1 MIIQE
6 ETPKIINE
14 NKSKDFINTN
24 QPVESYLNLQ
34 EENPNID
41 LSQNPKI
48 LNPSPEN
55 IKKRLS
61 LEILREMLR
70 DQNISIDEKEKIN
83 KLIQETREKD
93 YTKSY
98 CDLNGANEDLVQ
110 SINQNKESLEKP
122 GLLIFPNNLN
132 YDIEFYKLGRKCHG
146 LKKRYAIIKDGKLYS
161 SDKPLKDLQEKD
173 FEKLKDKTEFLRK
186 ADIRKETPESNSGG
200 EWSAKDKDNR
210 IRVDFIPD
218 PKKPEDKSS
227 FFLYFQDERQMK
239 EVDLALYNMS
249 RPPEFK
255 VDAKNTLDNLNKI
268 FLYGKNFYTILKI
281 LAVKNRIKK
290 RKANF
295 NRVEN
300 IIKGKINV
308 EFNEDFL
315 KTQLLEEKIKISINS
330 SNPVESESAKK
341 KLKAPIP
348 EKEEEIISLPKDINI
363 NKNLDGLPLSD
374 FMPLVTKAT
383 IINEKNSM
391 KKSLNNMI
399 NTFNILRNEIPED
412 IIKESDENNLS
423 TNGICFGIQNGVQV
437 SKNSEGENNFN
448 LQPESC
454 VNSRFILFDKNKPE
468 IIFKEENMIDN
479 ENDNLGGNILNEDNI
494 YEISNIIKNSN
505 NDMNEEEE
513 NNLIIIGPKINN
525 DIGINYNNKDNPQLY
540 TDPENVN
547 IKSKTINPINNK
559 EIEGVTLQMY
569 HSEININ
576 EQKVKDLVINYS
588 GSILEEINYNN
599 LKDNFLFGC
608 TIKLP
613 PLKQID
619 SPLVSP
625 TQYEQNICFI
635 EYNHQYF
642 IPMEYFTNNS
652 EIIIEIFCIPL
663 ISFSKKQDI
672 IPKDQLNYIA
682 KYLSPVVIGYI
693 KISLKD
699 INQRKYQYEILNED
713 IPLSNSFILIN
724 GMVEKIESIKIK
736 NYLEGKD
743 YSIGSD
749 SYIITTMNKEFL
761 EKVKNNRNISD
772 EIKDKYFNVSLD
784 TNDEEQILLR
794 PDENID
800 ENEFIRDI
808 STQIND
814 EDLLKI
820 KNNKKYNYLP
830 HCEKYIDKE
839 TLFKSKNLSCLSEE
853 QKEYIS
859 NQYQPNEW
867 IYKLPEFKVKL
878 LSKNLGVVKNDNN
891 VNVSQ
896 KIYCTSEE
904 FLYPLDSL
912 NEYSEERII
921 PLSENNFNTFD
932 FKEKEFFDTNNM
944 NNFQWKTS
952 IKFNNA
958 LQMNSFIKLLNLA
971 RQNINM
977 KKKGNKDIIAFEE
990 KKIEE
995 IDNKNNLNLD
1005 DKDNPSDFDIN
1016 LSGNKKLN
1024 KCDVY
1029 IEYIEFIPDFNLEEE
1044 NSELET
1050 KLSIEGIKEKTI
1062 IKYFIDDKYGFQN
1075 SLTKSKLF
1083 QQKQNQ
1089 YKNIGEDKEM
1099 KIVPLNKK
1107 IILDK
1112 KKFNDGE
1119 KKIYFEDENP
1129 AEINFNKELDNNIT
1143 YKLLVSLGKNEF
1155 STPLEINK
1163 YLSDTNFKKLEIPI
1177 YKEDD
1182 KDKIYALV
1190 LIYLFEKGENIASIR
1205 EKYEESYQKYLKE
1218 PLLLFKENNFIEM
1231 PSKNNKFGLYEPN
1244 VYRRRI
1250 LNSIH
1255 KNIDINIDPV
1265 NLNNYGEDELIKLYQ
1280 ILQNKCAILPPM
1292 SNFPYFKISNL
1303 RRNNDIY
1310 DLNNSYRRQLGLMLL
1325 ENQRHEN
1332 FMKIYRKNRWDL
1344 YLKDLSKGKEGIKP
1358 IDFFT
1363 GIPDKVYLLKNRERM
1378 DKLNNLMYL
1387 GVAPEYREQVYSL
1400 LLDLPKLHQET
1411 RNKIFE
1417 EYKKDLKFP
1426 QQIYSFFANKLF
1438 DDNPKRNIIFSLIDN
1453 DSNFLSSLENSSL
1466 EEINKVKKIAK
1477 AFFIWSELKIGLED
1491 KNDKYVYF
1499 VGLLTLTQQLLQNFE
1514 KEYFTFWALIG
1525 LAKNIT
1531 HFHQKNP
1538 LFSDELNYINIC
1550 GLVTK
1555 LIMESNQKKIF
1566 DKFISLNIPPELFIT
1581 RHLSTLFT
1589 DYFKGELMMRIL
1601 DIIVFELS
1609 IQNFYNNDNMQ
1620 YLRILCAI
1628 PLTLFEF
1635 SQSDI
1640 LACKSV
1646 SEIQSITNDLFL
1658 HTFRRNKFISKLQE
1672 NLNKFY
1678 VVSNFFEKWF
1688 FSNKSRQWDSK
1699 RGDLENLI
1707 KRHFFPVYEENKNYL
1722 LEIKDK
1728 LKNASQEIIDLVFDN
1743 LDNKLISMKSLYSQ
1757 GTTDFDDSNS
1767 FMGICVQ
1774 IAKLK
1779 QIYNNENCDINEY
1792 ILVVS
1797 FGDTADKTELAK
1809 YEHGEFNINF
1819 DSQNNEIL
1827 NLQDLFYKNEFKN
1840 SQSPKYIIFSLLDK
1854 NNQNRANFSYK
1865 ILNYEPMKISK
1876 ISLENKEE
1884 TNKFF
1889 LEFVLFKYNTKLI
1902 SADDLALF
1910 NNIFSIPEYY
1920 NSKRIEEKFYN
1931 FDISGFYFNRE
1942 ISKLIEEENKN
1953 RNSIINGSSFDTNM
1967 KEMFRRFN
1975 NNEINEDS
1983 YNFKRIINKKNDM
1996 FNDLISQRIL
2006 KIIETSIQGDVSNV
2020 VKKWLGDTNI
2030 SFEEILYSI
2039 ILVDK
2044 SIISVNEKLFLL
2056 FSIAQM
2062 RDRLLLNTDNI
2073 SIEKLKEMIYSLY
2086 KRFRIY
2092 FTKSD
2097 IERMVDFLLK
2107 DERLFNI
2114 KYAFV
2119 HNKKDS
2125 EKINEIINDK
2135 DYYEPKNEKNIKI
2148 FEKLFDDIAKE
2159 LNIFLNHLNNHYN
2172 INSFSANI
2180 ISYIFSQIL
2189 NKKDIKAFSKN
2200 NFDTLTLLYEK
2211 DDIIYKRIYSIKY
2224 SPLSIT
2230 EEKNDINIINDK
2242 YSNEAIN
2249 KVLIHEMS
2257 NISINNSYNVTN
2269 LISFDKFKE
2278 VFFKLPYLS
2287 DLFRVCFSYLSE
2299 DKNVT
2304 NVKELSSFKV
2314 IVGYEDFTTGT
2325 FYFPNK
2331 AESDEEIE
2339 EQNEK
2344 MIKYDMGY
2352 RVKLS
2357 DTVDEII
2364 TKIIDK
2370 LSKNRI
2376 KIKNDEQ
2383 AIIDYLKSIYKIK
2396 CTIWYDIDGYNSG
2409 KIMQENIGYFDTL
2422 YSCINLKNKDRAE
2435 IHIMFNNDLMS
2446 FNSERQPVQKENG
2459 YCKIYLSNNDDFI
2472 WKKCKVK
2479 RKNMDKVK
2487 LMSCDYKSIPRI
2499 LNKNED
2505 VVLAYDI

>member
-1 MIIQE
+1 MLVE
-6 ETPKIINE
+6 PGNPKITTNIE
-14 NKSKDFINTN
+14 SKDFINTI
-24 QPVESYLNLQ
+24 QPVDANLNLQ

-41 LSQNPKI
+41 ISQNPKI
-48 LNPSPEN
+48 FNPNPQN
-55 IKKRLS
+55 VKKRLS

-70 DQNISIDEKEKIN
+70 DPNISIDEKEKIN

-93 YTKSY
+93 YTMSY
-98 CDLNGANEDLVQ
+98 YDLNGANEDLVQ
-110 SINQNKESLEKP
+110 SINQNKESLEEP
-122 GLLIFPNNLN
+122 GLLIFPNNIN

-146 LKKRYAIIKDGKLYS
+146 LKKRYAIIKNGKLYS

-173 FEKLKDKTEFLRK
+173 FEKLKDKTEFLIK
-186 ADIRKETPESNSGG
+186 AEINKETKEVNSGG
-200 EWSAKDKDNR
+200 EWSSKEKENR
-210 IRVDFIPD
+210 IRVNFIPD
-218 PKKPEDKSS
+218 PKKPEEKSS
-227 FFLYFQDERQMK
+227 FFLYFEDERQMK
-239 EVDLALYNMS
+239 EVDLALYNLS
-249 RPPEFK
+249 RPPEFQLE
-255 VDAKNTLDNLNKI
+255 AKNSLDKLNNI
-268 FLYGKNFYTILKI
+268 FLYGKKLYTMLKI

-290 RKANF
+290 RKANY

-300 IIKGKINV
+300 IIKGKINA

-315 KTQLLEEKIKISINS
+315 KTELKEKITISVHS
-330 SNPVESESAKK
+330 SHPPEEVDTNKN
-341 KLKAPIP
+341 LKAAMK
-348 EKEEEIISLPKDINI
+348 EKESIPKEINI
-363 NKNLDGLPLSD
+363 NQNMEGLPLPD

-383 IINEKNSM
+383 IINEKIPM

-399 NTFNILRNEIPED
+399 NTFGILRNEIPEE
-412 IIKESDENNLS
+412 IIKDPEDENALS
-423 TNGICFGIQNGVQV
+423 KNGICFGIQNGVQV
-437 SKNSEGENNFN
+437 MKNAEGDNKFN
-448 LQPESC
+448 LQSENC
-454 VNSRFILFDKNKPE
+454 VNSKFILFDKNKPE
-468 IIFKEENMIDN
+468 IIFKEENMNDN

-494 YEISNIIKNSN
+494 YEISNIIKNAN
-505 NDMNEEEE
+505 NDMNNEEE
-513 NNLIIIGPKINN
+513 NNLIILGPKINN
-525 DIGINYNNKDNPQLY
+525 DIEIIYNNKDNPQFY

-559 EIEGVTLQMY
+559 EIEGVTLQIY

-576 EQKVKDLVINYS
+576 EQKVKDLFINIT
-588 GSILEEINYNN
+588 GSILEEIDYNN
-599 LKDNFLFGC
+599 LKDNFLFGY

-613 PLKQID
+613 PLKQLD

-642 IPMEYFTNNS
+642 IPMEYLINNS

-663 ISFSKKQDI
+663 ISFSQKMDL
-672 IPKDQLNYIA
+672 IPKEQLNYIA
-682 KYLSPVVIGYI
+682 KYLSPVVLGYI

-699 INQRKYQYEILNED
+699 IKQGKYQYEILNED
-713 IPLSNSFILIN
+713 IPLSNSFILLD
-724 GMVEKIESIKIK
+724 GMEEKIQSIKIR

-749 SYIITTMNKEFL
+749 SYVITKMNKEFI
-761 EKVKNNRNISD
+761 EKVKNNKNISD
-772 EIKDKYFNVSLD
+772 EIIDKYFNVMFD
-784 TNDEEQILLR
+784 TKDEEQILLR
-794 PDENID
+794 PDENME
-800 ENEFIRDI
+800 ENDFIREI
-808 STQIND
+808 SQQISD
-814 EDLLKI
+814 EDLSRI

-830 HCEKYIDKE
+830 HCEKYVDKE

-853 QKEYIS
+853 QKENIS
-859 NQYQPNEW
+859 NQYQPGEW

-878 LSKNLGVVKNDNN
+878 LSKNLGVVKNNN
-891 VNVSQ
+891 NINISQ
-896 KIYCTSEE
+896 KIYSTSEE
-904 FLYPLDSL
+904 YLYPLDSL
-912 NEYSEERII
+912 NEFSEERII
-921 PLSENNFNTFD
+921 PLSENSFNTFD
-932 FKEKEFFDTNNM
+932 FKEKEIFDANNM

-952 IKFNNA
+952 IKFNNE

-971 RQNINM
+971 RQNINT
-977 KKKGNKDIIAFEE
+977 KKKSKKDMLILDE

-995 IDNKNNLNLD
+995 FDKKKNSNIN
-1005 DKDNPSDFDIN
+1005 DIN
-1016 LSGNKKLN
+1016 DINSSGNKKLN

-1029 IEYIEFIPDFNLEEE
+1029 IDYITFIPDFKLEEE
-1044 NSELET
+1044 NNDLES
-1050 KLSIEGIKEKTI
+1050 KLLIEGIKEKTI
-1062 IKYFIDDKYGFQN
+1062 VKSFIDGKYGFQN
-1075 SLTKSKLF
+1075 SLSKSKIF
-1083 QQKQNQ
+1083 QYKQNQ

-1107 IILDK
+1107 LSIDK

-1119 KKIYFEDENP
+1119 KKINFEEDIP
-1129 AEINFNKELDNNIT
+1129 TEIDFNKDQDNNIT
-1143 YKLLVSLGKNEF
+1143 YKLLVNLGKDEF
-1155 STPLEINK
+1155 ETPLEIGNILK
-1163 YLSDTNFKKLEIPI
+1163 DTTCQKLEIPL
-1177 YKEDD
+1177 YKKDD

-1190 LIYLFEKGENIASIR
+1190 SMYLSVKEENIASIK
-1205 EKYEESYQKYLKE
+1205 EKYEESNQKYLKE
-1218 PLLLFKENNFIEM
+1218 PLLLFKENNYIEM

-1255 KNIDINIDPV
+1255 KNKEINIDPV
-1265 NLNNYGEDELIKLYQ
+1265 NLTNYGEDQLDKLYQ
-1280 ILQNKCAILPPM
+1280 ILINKCAILPPR

-1310 DLNNSYRRQLGLMLL
+1310 DINNSYRKQLGLMLL

-1332 FMKIYRKNRWDL
+1332 FMKMYRKNRWDL
-1344 YLKDLSKGKEGIKP
+1344 YLKDLAKGKEGISP

-1363 GIPDKVYLLKNRERM
+1363 GIPDKVYLLKNKEAT
-1378 DKLNNLMYL
+1378 DKLNSLMYL
-1387 GVAPEYREQVYSL
+1387 GVAPEYREEVYSIM
-1400 LLDLPKLHQET
+1400 LDLPKLHEET
-1411 RNKIFE
+1411 RTKIFE

-1426 QQIYSFFANKLF
+1426 NQIYSFFANQLYD

-1466 EEINKVKKIAK
+1466 EEINTVKKIAK

-1499 VGLLTLTQQLLQNFE
+1499 IGLLTLTQQLLQNFK

-1525 LAKNIT
+1525 LAKNVT

-1555 LIMESNQKKIF
+1555 LIMENNQKKIF

-1609 IQNFYNNDNMQ
+1609 IQNYYNNDNMQ

-1635 SQSDI
+1635 SQNDI
-1640 LACKSV
+1640 LVCKSV

-1658 HTFRRNKFISKLQE
+1658 HTFNRNKFISKLQE

-1707 KRHFFPVYEENKNYL
+1707 KRHFFPVYGENKNYL

-1728 LKNASQEIIDLVFDN
+1728 LKNTSQEIINLIFDN
-1743 LDNKLISMKSLYSQ
+1743 LDNKLISMKSLYLQ
-1757 GTTDFDDSNS
+1757 GTADFDDSNS

-1774 IAKLK
+1774 ISKLK

-1792 ILVVS
+1792 TLVIS
-1797 FGDTADKTELAK
+1797 FGDTADKQELAK
-1809 YEHGEFNINF
+1809 YEHEQFKINF

-1827 NLQDLFYKNEFKN
+1827 NLQDLFYKKEFKN
-1840 SQSPKYIIFSLLDK
+1840 VQSPRYIHFSLLDK

-1865 ILNYEPMKISK
+1865 ILNFEPMKISK
-1876 ISLENKEE
+1876 ISLENKEP

-1889 LEFVLFKYNTKLI
+1889 LEFALFKYNTKTI
-1902 SADDLALF
+1902 AADDLALF

-1920 NSKRIEEKFYN
+1920 NSKKIEEKLYN
-1931 FDISGFYFNRE
+1931 LDISGYYFNRE

-1953 RNSIINGSSFDTNM
+1953 RNIIINESSFDSNM
-1967 KEMFRRFN
+1967 KEMFKRFN
-1975 NNEINEDS
+1975 NNEIKEDN
-1983 YNFKRIINKKNDM
+1983 YNFKRIINKKNDI
-1996 FNDLISQRIL
+1996 FNDLISQKIL
-2006 KIIETSIQGDVSNV
+2006 KMIDTCIQGDVSNII
-2020 VKKWLGDTNI
+2020 KKWLGDTNI

-2062 RDRLLLNTDNI
+2062 RDRLLLNTDDI
-2073 SIEKLKEMIYSLY
+2073 SVEKLKEMIYSLY

-2119 HNKKDS
+2119 HNKKDT

-2135 DYYEPKNEKNIKI
+2135 DYYEPKNENNIKI

-2159 LNIFLNHLNNHYN
+2159 LNIFINHLNNHYN

-2180 ISYIFSQIL
+2180 ISYIFCQIL
-2189 NKKDIKAFSKN
+2189 NTKDTKAYIKN
-2200 NFDTLTLLYEK
+2200 NFDTITLLYEK
-2211 DDIIYKRIYSIKY
+2211 DDIIYKRTYSIKY
-2224 SPLSIT
+2224 SPLTIT

-2242 YSNEAIN
+2242 YSDEVIN

-2257 NISINNSYNVTN
+2257 NISINNSYNITN

-2299 DKNVT
+2299 DKNII

-2314 IVGYEDFTTGT
+2314 VVGYEDFTTGI

-2331 AESDEEIE
+2331 SESDEEIE

-2344 MIKYDMGY
+2344 VISYEMGY
-2352 RVKLS
+2352 KVKLS

-2364 TKIIDK
+2364 SKIIDK
-2370 LSKNRI
+2370 LGKNKI

-2396 CTIWYDIDGYNSG
+2396 CSIWYDIEGYNSG
-2409 KIMQENIGYFDTL
+2409 KIMQANIGYFDTL
-2422 YSCINLKNKDRAE
+2422 YSCIDLKNKDRAE
-2435 IHIMFNNDLMS
+2435 IHIMFDNDLMS
-2446 FNSERQPVQKENG
+2446 FNSERQPVQKEEG

-2472 WKKCKVK
+2472 WKKCRVK

-2487 LMSCDYKSIPRI
+2487 LVSCDYKSIPRI